1 MVDRSTLVRAALA
14 PGPGSLPLPAPSSLE
29 ETGLSLDL
37 VTQLVL
43 KTLYFA
49 GEMSGAELARRLGV
63 VYAVL
68 EPSLEFLKS
77 QRYCEI
83 VGGTM
88 LGGGS
93 YEFRISSEGRT
104 AAIQYLQQSQY
115 VGVAPVPIGHYRRY
129 MNTIRRL
136 MAATVTQSSVREA
149 LGDLVLSDRVLD
161 NIATALN
168 GMHSIFIYG
177 PPGNGKTRIASALR
191 DLLGGDIAI
200 PHAIEV
206 EGNIIRIFDPV
217 NHEPR
222 PDIEEQSKT
231 MYSTID
237 QRWLLCRRP
246 IVVAGGELTLEALE
260 LHVDP
265 KLGYSRAPLQLLANG
280 GLLVMDD
287 FGRQHC
293 APRDLLN
300 RWMVPLEN
308 GVDYLTLRSGVKF
321 EVPFH
326 VFVAFATNL
335 KPSELVDEA
344 FLRRVQY
351 KVFAENPTP
360 SAYERIFERFC
371 EERDVDFDRTLP
383 RQLLDGFYKT
393 HAIAPRACHPRDLIN
408 QALLLASYRGLPRVL
423 TLELLETAC
432 SGYFIDEQQ

>member
-1 MVDRSTLVRAALA
+1 MFDRPTLVRSSYTSVIGSAVPLAAPTSLA
-14 PGPGSLPLPAPSSLE
+14 
-29 ETGLSLDL
+29 ETGLTLDL

-63 VYAVL
+63 VYPVV
-68 EPSLEFLKS
+68 EPSFDFLKS
-77 QRYCEI
+77 LRQIEI
-83 VGGTM
+83 VGGSM

-93 YEFRISSEGRT
+93 YEYRITTEGRH
-104 AAIQYLQQSQY
+104 AAQLYLQQSQY
-115 VGVAPVPIGHYRRY
+115 VGVAPVPLAQYKSY
-129 MNTIRRL
+129 MSQVRRL
-136 MAATVTQSSVREA
+136 MSVHVTQSAVRDV
-149 LGDLVLSDRVLD
+149 LGHLVLSDRVLD
-161 NIATALN
+161 NIATAIN
-168 GMHSIFIYG
+168 GGHSIFIFG

-206 EGNIIRIFDPV
+206 EGHIIRVFDPV

-222 PDIEEQSKT
+222 PGIEEQTLKNASG
-231 MYSTID
+231 D

-260 LHVDP
+260 LNFDAR
-265 KLGYSRAPLQLLANG
+265 LGFSRAPLQLIANG
-280 GLLVMDD
+280 GLLVIDD

-300 RWMVPLEN
+300 RWMVPLES

-321 EVPFH
+321 EMPFH

-360 SAYERIFERFC
+360 EDFELIFERC
-371 EERDVDFDRTLP
+371 CQERDVPADRSLA
-383 RQLLDGFYKT
+383 RQLLNGYYRQ
-393 HAIAPRACHPRDLIN
+393 HGIEPRACHPRDLIN
-408 QALLLASYRGLPRVL
+408 HALLLASYRGLPRAL
-423 TLELLETAC
+423 TIELLESAC
-432 SGYFIDEQQ
+432 SGYFIEDHG

>member
-1 MVDRSTLVRAALA
+1 MLERPTLVRAPFA
-14 PGPGSLPLPAPSSLE
+14 PGPGFLPLPAPTSLE
-29 ETGLSLDL
+29 ATGLSLDL

-63 VYAVL
+63 VFAVL

-77 QRYCEI
+77 QHYCEI
-83 VGGTM
+83 VGGSM

-93 YEFRISSEGRT
+93 YEFRISSIGRT
-104 AAIQYLQQSQY
+104 AALQFLQQNQY
-115 VGVAPVPIGHYRRY
+115 VGVAPVPIAHYRRY
-129 MNTIRRL
+129 MKTIRQV
-136 MAATVTQSSVREA
+136 MATAVTQSAVRDA

-206 EGNIIRIFDPV
+206 EANIIRIFDPV

-260 LHVDP
+260 LSLDP

-360 SAYERIFERFC
+360 AAFERIFERYC
-371 EERDVDFDRTLP
+371 QERGVGFDRNLP
-383 RQLLDGFYKT
+383 NQLLEGFYKA

-408 QALLLASYRGLPRVL
+408 QALLLANYRGVPQVL

-432 SGYFIDEQQ
+432 AGYFIDEQP